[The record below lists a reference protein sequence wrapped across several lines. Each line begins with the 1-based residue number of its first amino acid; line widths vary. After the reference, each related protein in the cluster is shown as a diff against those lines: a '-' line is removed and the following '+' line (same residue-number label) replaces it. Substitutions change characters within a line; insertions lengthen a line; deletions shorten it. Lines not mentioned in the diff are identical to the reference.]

1 MNIEDLSSQYWESTL
16 HGTSLASWLAQ
27 DLAAVLLLQEGG
39 EGFPINS
46 YPETKSANPENE
58 CLELFGAKGL
68 FSELLLL
75 VLGKGI

>member
-1 MNIEDLSSQYWESTL
+1 MNIEDLTSQYWESTL

-27 DLAAVLLLQEGG
+27 DLAAVLLWQEGG
-39 EGFPINS
+39 VEFFQFIPWNK
-46 YPETKSANPENE
+46 ECAPENE